1 MPFHTTHVS
10 VIMTS
15 SWHFFYCLDPCVDEL
30 DYKCYVLEPKDQIFL
45 TLMKLGQAKEDF
57 ELSLFFQAST
67 SIVSRIVITWINIL
81 YFWMKELNFWPSE
94 NIVQDLMP
102 VNFAEKCPSTRVI
115 LDATEIPIQKP
126 SDVNS
131 QSVT

>member
-1 MPFHTTHVS
+1 
-10 VIMTS
+10 
-15 SWHFFYCLDPCVDEL
+15 
-30 DYKCYVLEPKDQIFL
+30 
-45 TLMKLGQAKEDF
+45 
-57 ELSLFFQAST
+57 
-67 SIVSRIVITWINIL
+67 
-81 YFWMKELNFWPSE
+81 MKELNFWPSE